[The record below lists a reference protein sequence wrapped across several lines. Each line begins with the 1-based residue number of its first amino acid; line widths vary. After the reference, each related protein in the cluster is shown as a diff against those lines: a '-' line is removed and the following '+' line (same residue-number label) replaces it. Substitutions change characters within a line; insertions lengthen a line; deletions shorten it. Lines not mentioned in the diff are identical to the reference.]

1 MTCPARDWNEELQTT
16 RELPRKN
23 LPERLLRE
31 RAIFK
36 VRIMMIMMT
45 MMITIS
51 DQVHSDFVSAATRG
65 AMAVIDGNVMAINLG
80 EEAKM
85 QMFIWN
91 NIFSIGFDVKDHYK
105 DLGGDAAAYVA
116 PRNDLQG
123 VKVYNTVDLEGLFTL
138 GTVVVLDYRGYRVT
152 AQSIIPGI
160 LQREQEQ
167 SVVCGSID
175 FSKTV
180 VTQSKY
186 LDLLQKAGNQLKILP
201 HKVVRDQGEEVELC
215 SSVEYKGIIGNDGCY
230 YILDLLRTFP
240 PDVNFLKV
248 EGVELSK
255 EAQVRTNRIC
265 TNRFCTNW
273 ICTL

>member
-105 DLGGDAAAYVA
+105 DLGGTRLPMSPRGTTCRASRSTTRWTWRACSPWA
-116 PRNDLQG
+116 P
-123 VKVYNTVDLEGLFTL
+123 
-138 GTVVVLDYRGYRVT
+138 
-152 AQSIIPGI
+152 
-160 LQREQEQ
+160 
-167 SVVCGSID
+167 
-175 FSKTV
+175 
-180 VTQSKY
+180 
-186 LDLLQKAGNQLKILP
+186 
-201 HKVVRDQGEEVELC
+201 
-215 SSVEYKGIIGNDGCY
+215 
-230 YILDLLRTFP
+230 
-240 PDVNFLKV
+240 
-248 EGVELSK
+248 
-255 EAQVRTNRIC
+255 
-265 TNRFCTNW
+265 W
-273 ICTL
+273 